1 LQSKSKRILALAAK
15 RQVLLSKDA
24 SALGV
29 PRNYLS
35 RLVQKG
41 LLKKLGRGIYTAPS
55 SPVSEHSSLMQVAG
69 RVPSGVICLLSS
81 LQFHRLTT
89 QTPHQVW
96 IAIDVKAWTPRIVSP
111 KTRFVRMSGP
121 ALQFGVRKY
130 RVRGGSLR
138 AYTPAKT
145 VVDCFKFR
153 NKIGLDVALEAL
165 KECRRLRKASMDE
178 ILAAAKIC
186 RVANVMRPYLDSL
199 W

>member
-1 LQSKSKRILALAAK
+1 MRSKSKRILALAAK
-15 RQVLLSKDA
+15 RQILRSKDA

-35 RLVQKG
+35 RLVQQG
-41 LLKKLGRGIYTAPS
+41 LLKRIGRGIYAAPS
-55 SPVSEHSSLMQVAG
+55 SPFSEHSSLMQVAY

-81 LQFHRLTT
+81 LQLHRLAT
-89 QTPHQVW
+89 QAPNQVW
-96 IAIDVKAWTPRIVSP
+96 IAIDVKAWMPRILSP

-121 ALQFGVRKY
+121 ALQFGVKKY
-130 RVRGGSLR
+130 RVRGGILR
-138 AYTPAKT
+138 AFTPAKT
-145 VVDCFKFR
+145 VADCFKFR

-178 ILAAAKIC
+178 ISAAAKIC
-186 RVANVMRPYLDSL
+186 RVANVMRPYLESL